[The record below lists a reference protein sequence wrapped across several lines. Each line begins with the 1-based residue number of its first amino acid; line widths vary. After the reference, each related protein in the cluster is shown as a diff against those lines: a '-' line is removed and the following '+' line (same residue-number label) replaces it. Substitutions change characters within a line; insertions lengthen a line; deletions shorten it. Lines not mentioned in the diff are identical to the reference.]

1 MGGSLPG
8 SAHHLLTMVM
18 RLSVD
23 VHPAPWL
30 LLDVYLGFRDLE
42 RNDSLGLRVV
52 RNMPDSCFQLPEDIA
67 LQSVGPGRCHTVQW
81 SSALTFALLRRT
93 PE

>member
-42 RNDSLGLRVV
+42 RHESLGLRVV
-52 RNMPDSCFQLPEDIA
+52 RNMPDSCCQITRGYCFTKCWARAMPYCSMEQRSDI
-67 LQSVGPGRCHTVQW
+67 R
-81 SSALTFALLRRT
+81 FAT
-93 PE
+93 AYT